1 MENLDLIIIHTMDQQ
16 LQCLACIRK
25 PGIMLCMV
33 DTTICILYT
42 CEYYDNTAV
51 VAFQV
56 FESVD
61 KLYMVVELAT
71 GGELFERIVTRG
83 SFTEPDAV
91 RVLRM
96 VMEGAGYL
104 HSLGIAHR
112 DLKPENLLYYHPGAD
127 SKILITDFGLSAVRK
142 TGGDSLTAFMQTV
155 CGTAEYIAPEVIAI
169 ALFEICIMC
178 TTCCNFKSLSKNTL
192 AHRQHLA
199 LK

>member
-1 MENLDLIIIHTMDQQ
+1 MRFVKLVYNYIW
-16 LQCLACIRK
+16 C
-25 PGIMLCMV
+25 
-33 DTTICILYT
+33 Y
-42 CEYYDNTAV
+42 
-51 VAFQV
+51 FQV

-155 CGTAEYIAPEVIAI
+155 CGTAEYIAPEVRAVCKDC
-169 ALFEICIMC
+169 F
-178 TTCCNFKSLSKNTL
+178 
-192 AHRQHLA
+192 Q
-199 LK
+199 

>member
-1 MENLDLIIIHTMDQQ
+1 
-16 LQCLACIRK
+16 
-25 PGIMLCMV
+25 MV
-33 DTTICILYT
+33 YA
-42 CEYYDNTAV
+42 AV
-51 VAFQV
+51 VYDYAFCKFDEIVRAMVIGMFQV

-96 VMEGAGYL
+96 VMDGAGYL

-142 TGGDSLTAFMQTV
+142 TGGDTLTAFMQTV
-155 CGTAEYIAPEVIAI
+155 CGTAEYIAPEVKA
-169 ALFEICIMC
+169 F
-178 TTCCNFKSLSKNTL
+178 NTVCFL
-192 AHRQHLA
+192 
-199 LK
+199 

>member
-1 MENLDLIIIHTMDQQ
+1 MSLCHFNCLVVNYVNVNCLICLRVYYVYVCLIID
-16 LQCLACIRK
+16 
-25 PGIMLCMV
+25 V
-33 DTTICILYT
+33 
-42 CEYYDNTAV
+42 
-51 VAFQV
+51 FQV

-155 CGTAEYIAPEVIAI
+155 CGTAEYIAPEVKT
-169 ALFEICIMC
+169 ICNDSSI
-178 TTCCNFKSLSKNTL
+178 
-192 AHRQHLA
+192 
-199 LK
+199 

>member
-1 MENLDLIIIHTMDQQ
+1 
-16 LQCLACIRK
+16 
-25 PGIMLCMV
+25 
-33 DTTICILYT
+33 
-42 CEYYDNTAV
+42 
-51 VAFQV
+51 
-56 FESVD
+56 
-61 KLYMVVELAT
+61 MVVELAT

-142 TGGDSLTAFMQTV
+142 TGGDSLMAFMQTV
-155 CGTAEYIAPEVIAI
+155 CGTAEYIAPEVKIVARTFVLCMPYI
-169 ALFEICIMC
+169 IYLHHAHYLLFFIFCNRC
-178 TTCCNFKSLSKNTL
+178 TLTL
-192 AHRQHLA
+192 RSVDI
-199 LK
+199 KYW

>member
-1 MENLDLIIIHTMDQQ
+1 MS
-16 LQCLACIRK
+16 
-25 PGIMLCMV
+25 
-33 DTTICILYT
+33 TI
-42 CEYYDNTAV
+42 DV
-51 VAFQV
+51 FQV

-155 CGTAEYIAPEVIAI
+155 CGTAEYIAPEVKTVLQWPFVWKCII
-169 ALFEICIMC
+169 YLIYWKLLLKINRALCVSVLNLFLCMQVNWC
-178 TTCCNFKSLSKNTL
+178 SRFQVFYRS
-192 AHRQHLA
+192 AHHEAFYWL
-199 LK
+199 

>member
-1 MENLDLIIIHTMDQQ
+1 MLID
-16 LQCLACIRK
+16 
-25 PGIMLCMV
+25 V
-33 DTTICILYT
+33 
-42 CEYYDNTAV
+42 
-51 VAFQV
+51 FQV
-56 FESVD
+56 FESID

-155 CGTAEYIAPEVIAI
+155 CGTAEYIAPEVKTNFTATDIRNSTHICNVPATCCYNSVKVKC
-169 ALFEICIMC
+169 ALFMLYVYLVSD
-178 TTCCNFKSLSKNTL
+178 KLSGL
-192 AHRQHLA
+192 LQSIAM
-199 LK
+199 